1 MYSKKYWKI
10 LSIDKSI
17 SCFSP
22 SPCWV
27 AYLPK
32 GKGNQLTNNRRFFS
46 TKPLLDD
53 NYNNIDPYFIT
64 GITDAEGSFVCI
76 IRKNSNSRLGWRVEV
91 IFQIALHRKDLELL
105 KLIKAYFDNTGIIT
119 ESELMCAFRVSSPLQ
134 ILGQVLSHFDK
145 YPLITQKHAY
155 YLLFKK
161 IVEMVLNKKH
171 LNEEGLQ
178 EIINIRACLNLGLSH
193 VLKESFP
200 NTTPVL
206 RPLVNNKKIPDPQ
219 WVAGFVSG
227 EGCFFVKIT
236 KDRNIAEVGV
246 QILFQVSQHERDIE
260 LLKSFI
266 YFFNCGSYVQSP
278 NRKWGYYVCTKFKDN
293 FEIIKAF
300 FDKYP
305 IRGVKYKDYLDW
317 IKIGKMINKK
327 QHLTKQGITK
337 IILIKSNMNTKRLFD
352 NKD

>member
-17 SCFSP
+17 S
-22 SPCWV
+22 W
-27 AYLPK
+27 
-32 GKGNQLTNNRRFFS
+32 KGNQLTNNRRLFSTS

-53 NYNNIDPYFIT
+53 NYNNNIDPYFIT
-64 GITDAEGSFVCI
+64 GISDAEGSFVCI
-76 IRKNSNSRLGWRVEV
+76 IRKNSNSRIGWRVEV
-91 IFQIALHRKDLELL
+91 IFQIALHKKDLELL
-105 KLIKAYFDNTGIIT
+105 KLIKAYFGNTGIIT
-119 ESELMCAFRVSSPLQ
+119 ESELMCAFRVSSPQQ
-134 ILGQVLSHFDK
+134 ILGQVLSHFEK
-145 YPLITQKHAY
+145 YPLITQKHAD
-155 YLLFKK
+155 YLLFKE

-178 EIINIRACLNLGLSH
+178 EIINIRAYLNLGLSDI
-193 VLKESFP
+193 LKESFP

-236 KDRNIAEVGV
+236 KNRNTAGAGV

-266 YFFNCGSYVQSP
+266 NFFNSGRYVQSP
-278 NRKWGYYVCTKFKDN
+278 YHKWGYYECTKFADN

-305 IRGVKYKDYLDW
+305 VRGVKYKDYLDW
-317 IKIGKMINKK
+317 IKIGEMINKK
-327 QHLTKQGITK
+327 EHLTKQGVTK
-337 IILIKSNMNTKRLFD
+337 IMEIKSNMNAKRLFD
-352 NKD
+352 YKD